1 MLEWI
6 EFKYSMK
13 VLSFSSPSVQ
23 TMKLTKGLKL
33 RFAMFEDA
41 VKV

>member
-1 MLEWI
+1 MIEWI

-13 VLSFSSPSVQ
+13 VLSFSSPVQ

-41 VKV
+41 IKV